1 MLYKSTRNDKLK
13 VTASQAISQGI
24 SEEGGLFV
32 PDVIPSIKDDL
43 SRLAEMDYYGR
54 AKEILKLYLSD
65 FTEER
70 LLTAL
75 ITHTHQRS
83 SRIPNRLRWLKFATA
98 RKIFIL

>member
-65 FTEER
+65 FSEEEI
-70 LLTAL
+70 AYCVDNAYA
-75 ITHTHQRS
+75 
-83 SRIPNRLRWLKFATA
+83 PEKFENSEPI
-98 RKIFIL
+98 KMV